1 VGISVLFL
9 IMAITY
15 IFFFV
20 YYFDIMQ
27 ISLENYIN

>member
-27 ISLENYIN
+27 NIS